1 MERQMT
7 EAVTI
12 TNEELAIL
20 CDIVAGWSVKKAESL
35 DRGKQQALDRLIA
48 NGFVEQANG
57 RSVAKYQHTA
67 KTDLL
72 FTQLCVGISG
82 GVNASVPMRG
92 VTAAAHL
99 LSHSRRRPR
108 IALKPSPDPML
119 HSNAWATIS
128 PARPPFYWAFSGV
141 VCSIPCDLPYCLR
154 HHVIFGPAQVGGV
167 AQNAVHFD

>member
-72 FTQLCVGISG
+72 FTQLCVEISG
-82 GVNASVPMRG
+82 G
-92 VTAAAHL
+92 
-99 LSHSRRRPR
+99 
-108 IALKPSPDPML
+108 
-119 HSNAWATIS
+119 
-128 PARPPFYWAFSGV
+128 
-141 VCSIPCDLPYCLR
+141 
-154 HHVIFGPAQVGGV
+154 
-167 AQNAVHFD
+167 